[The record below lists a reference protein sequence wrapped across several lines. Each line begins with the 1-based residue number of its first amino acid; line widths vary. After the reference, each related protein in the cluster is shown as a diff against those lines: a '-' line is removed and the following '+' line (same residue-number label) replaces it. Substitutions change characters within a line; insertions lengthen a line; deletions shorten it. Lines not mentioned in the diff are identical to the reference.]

1 MTVEAFILN
10 WNEELLHL
18 TIKHYQE
25 FCDKITILDNYSTD
39 GSDKV
44 AEAMG
49 CHVVKFGQPGVL
61 SDAAYR
67 KLKNTCWKGSQAD
80 WVIVC
85 DADEILYHKDLK
97 RILTD
102 EKERGTTIFKT
113 SGFNIYSEEIPKESY
128 IEIRT
133 GQPSESYSKR
143 IIFNP
148 GRIKDMW
155 YEYGAHTCKPQGSVV
170 ESQETLFLLH
180 YRNLGGIQ
188 RLIDRHAAYR
198 TRLSPDNKRFGLGV
212 HYTYEDERRV
222 REWHEYYANC
232 KELSELGILF

>member
-25 FCDKITILDNYSTD
+25 FCNKITILDNYSTD

-85 DADEILYHKDLK
+85 DADEILHHNELNS
-97 RILTD
+97 ILHNAH
-102 EKERGTTIFKT
+102 EEGLTIFNT
-113 SGFNIYSEEIPKESY
+113 QGVNIYSHEIPIESFS
-128 IEIRT
+128 EITT
-133 GQPSESYSKR
+133 GLLDNNYSKR

-148 GRIKDMW
+148 RRIQEIN
-155 YEYGAHTCKPQGSVV
+155 YEYGAHECRPQGAVTFSK
-170 ESQETLFLLH
+170 ETLFLLH
-180 YRNLGGIQ
+180 YRNVGGPERII
-188 RLIDRHAAYR
+188 RRHADYR
-198 TRLSPDNKRFGLGV
+198 KRLSPDNKRFGLGV